1 MPIKHETKLKIQAR
15 YAEEVRLRTAA
26 RIAEVNVAC
35 THRRPITCSEKNITP
50 LTSTKK
56 DIKTAKSKLKKEQTT
71 DRGRKILEETKRKM
85 RLAQE
90 ARTRKRLEELDYAAY
105 AALGDDQSMQ
115 IWVLQNEV
123 VAEAKE
129 PWSDNGTPQLNVSS
143 TYGTTEEHNHDAS

>member
-1 MPIKHETKLKIQAR
+1 
-15 YAEEVRLRTAA
+15 
-26 RIAEVNVAC
+26 
-35 THRRPITCSEKNITP
+35 
-50 LTSTKK
+50 
-56 DIKTAKSKLKKEQTT
+56 
-71 DRGRKILEETKRKM
+71 M

-143 TYGTTEEHNHDAS
+143 TYGTTEEHNHDASCPIYAPTRVERNCESSSAKTNLLMETPD